1 MDLLGRGDPAAA
13 LDAFDG
19 IPPEEIPLDL
29 AYAPYRLHT
38 ALRPD
43 QRSPHAPRLLKGV
56 HGQELPRLVEAR
68 VLAQEGRLPESL
80 TAYAATDPARWTQHD
95 VNCLGLVADYGA
107 LKPDLDQL
115 VWRALARRGLDDPL
129 EEGLRALVRDSGSSA
144 MARRVR
150 SRLALDPAARK
161 IAAKSLGRMREARRL
176 FMERRYE
183 DLLEGF
189 GATQPT
195 HATTEMSTI
204 LFLAALKQGESH
216 AAYRWGQELKRR
228 HPDRELA
235 DWVASL
241 TASATGTR

>member
-13 LDAFDG
+13 LGAFDG
-19 IPPEEIPLDL
+19 IPADEVPIDL

-43 QRSPHAPRLLKGV
+43 ERSPHARRLLEAV
-56 HGQELPRLVEAR
+56 HRDRLPRLVEAR
-68 VLAQEGRLPESL
+68 VLAQEGRLPESF
-80 TAYAATDPARWTQHD
+80 TVYASTDPVRWTQHD
-95 VNCLGLVADYGA
+95 VDCLGLVADYGA

-115 VWRALARRGLDDPL
+115 IWRALARRGMEDPL
-129 EEGLRALVRDSGSSA
+129 EAGLRALVRDSGSAA
-144 MARRVR
+144 MSQRVR
-150 SRLALDPAARK
+150 SRLVRDPAARR

-176 FMERRYE
+176 FMERRYQ
-183 DLLEGF
+183 DLLENF
-189 GATQPT
+189 GGTQPT

-216 AAYRWGQELKRR
+216 DAYRWGQELKRR

-235 DWVASL
+235 DWVAGL
-241 TASATGTR
+241 TASLRNTQ